1 MKEPKAL
8 KEIHEIM
15 EIIYEEEKDLSI
27 EERLAKIKNESEQFM
42 LSRGLNLRRAK
53 SKESKYALT

>member
-8 KEIHEIM
+8 KELHEIM

-27 EERLAKIKNESEQFM
+27 EERLTKIKNESDKFM
-42 LSRGLNLRRAK
+42 LSRGLKLRRAK
-53 SKESKYALT
+53 SKERKYSLT

>member
-15 EIIYEEEKDLSI
+15 ERIYEEDKDLSADQ
-27 EERLAKIKNESEQFM
+27 RVAKIREESEKY
-42 LSRGLNLRRAK
+42 LKDRRLNLKRAK
-53 SKESKYALT
+53 SINMKHSAA